1 MDFSIATHDSSG
13 CSLDALFADDGTKSN
28 RSMSPDSM
36 KLVGNRKR
44 RTPKS
49 STIAST
55 GHGSSTTV
63 PTVASSSSM
72 TAGSKQSEDD
82 SMSAA
87 RSSMRKRNVVKEE
100 LKYVMNLVS
109 TPILKLPLLK
119 KVDSGSSVDLTRA
132 HGCLT

>member
-1 MDFSIATHDSSG
+1 
-13 CSLDALFADDGTKSN
+13 
-28 RSMSPDSM
+28 
-36 KLVGNRKR
+36 
-44 RTPKS
+44 
-49 STIAST
+49 
-55 GHGSSTTV
+55 
-63 PTVASSSSM
+63 M

-82 SMSAA
+82 HSMSAA

-109 TPILKLPLLK
+109 APIMKLPLLK